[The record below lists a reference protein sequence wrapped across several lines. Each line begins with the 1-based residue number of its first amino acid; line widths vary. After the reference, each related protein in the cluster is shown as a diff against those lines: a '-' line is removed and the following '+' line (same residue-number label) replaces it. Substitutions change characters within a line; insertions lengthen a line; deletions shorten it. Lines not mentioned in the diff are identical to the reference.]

1 MLWQIEPSSRACL
14 SPEDWSVFLAEQ
26 GMSVAQRGRLGD
38 ILLVQ
43 SSSMPSSLVG
53 AREIGL
59 DLGHELSAG
68 RGAVGERR

>member
-1 MLWQIEPSSRACL
+1 
-14 SPEDWSVFLAEQ
+14 
-26 GMSVAQRGRLGD
+26 
-38 ILLVQ
+38 
-43 SSSMPSSLVG
+43 MPSSLVG